1 MELEDKAKV
10 VASDWVA
17 EFVYP
22 SSMASE
28 VRNCSNSVPPEAA
41 TTFFLS
47 SVYSKTN
54 AHKKSYPIFVKISN
68 FVSLWSQGFKT
79 VRMFS
84 IAFFVNEI
92 HFLILL

>member
-28 VRNCSNSVPPEAA
+28 VRNWSNSVPPEAA

-47 SVYSKTN
+47 SVYRKTN
-54 AHKKSYPIFVKISN
+54 AREKKLSDFREK
-68 FVSLWSQGFKT
+68 FK
-79 VRMFS
+79 FC
-84 IAFFVNEI
+84 
-92 HFLILL
+92 